1 MNTDTLTTAKELEA
15 KGVEHAAAEAIATA
29 IHNHTEAHL
38 EQLATKTDLALAVQQ
53 LEARLTKTMY
63 GTTTS
68 GDNRTVS
75 PGPIISG
82 LSGAESANKPAGLA
96 QLIADFPQ

>member
-63 GTTTS
+63 GTTTVAIIVLLVL
-68 GDNRTVS
+68 DRLF
-75 PGPIISG
+75 PG
-82 LSGAESANKPAGLA
+82 
-96 QLIADFPQ
+96 